1 MADKGKQKVHDES
14 ESTRDSGMEALARVL
29 ERLIM
34 KNEREDGIDE
44 KKVDLIIKA
53 VKPFPQN
60 REEVCRWFDILEPV
74 IKTMCVNDATKYTA
88 LVTLLGGERFSQ
100 VSMEA
105 QNKGQEPEATYI
117 WLKEQ
122 VVATFSKKRTVRSLM
137 KQILARR
144 LDRNESIEQYR
155 AEIEMQVRQLCDSIK
170 EVADDEEKLTELI
183 GEIMIGGLPRHMR
196 LQVKNSLTGEKFKTE
211 NIERVVNNIQ
221 TEAEHSYKN
230 LKKNSPQKK
239 TGAWRETKSE
249 EEGMQHTQREQQ
261 KSPTRRDITCYRCQQ
276 KRSHQRT
283 LPDQKGR
290 RTMAKCKT

>member
-1 MADKGKQKVHDES
+1 MKNVDFAWISPKSHREFRQDSIYSFENDTIKCTQFRTTSLSYFYSVRSSTVGGPTKQMADKGKQKVHDES

-29 ERLIM
+29 ERLIV

-44 KKVDLIIKA
+44 KKVDLIVKA

-144 LDRNESIEQYR
+144 LD
-155 AEIEMQVRQLCDSIK
+155 
-170 EVADDEEKLTELI
+170 
-183 GEIMIGGLPRHMR
+183 
-196 LQVKNSLTGEKFKTE
+196 
-211 NIERVVNNIQ
+211 
-221 TEAEHSYKN
+221 
-230 LKKNSPQKK
+230 
-239 TGAWRETKSE
+239 
-249 EEGMQHTQREQQ
+249 
-261 KSPTRRDITCYRCQQ
+261 
-276 KRSHQRT
+276 
-283 LPDQKGR
+283 
-290 RTMAKCKT
+290 